1 MPRSRAAPASK
12 PSSAPRSSA
21 PPPARPAQPQ
31 QQQSHQQQQNHQQQQ
46 QPQVHHVV
54 HHHTGGGGP
63 MGGMSRGPGMMG
75 TMAAAAAGSVAG
87 NYISNSLFSNSQP
100 GNPPPQEVQNPE
112 NANAMLQQAQESKDP
127 CKAYFESY
135 AKCMEINAK
144 PQQDAPQPN
153 AAASCQWAWDM
164 ILQCRQ
170 SNGL

>member
-12 PSSAPRSSA
+12 SAPRASA
-21 PPPARPAQPQ
+21 PPPQRTQQPAQQQQKQ
-31 QQQSHQQQQNHQQQQ
+31 QQQSQQ
-46 QPQVHHVV
+46 QPQQPQVQHVV
-54 HHHTGGGGP
+54 HHSAPGGG

-87 NYISNSLFSNSQP
+87 NYISNSLFANQQP

-112 NANAMLQQAQESKDP
+112 NANQMLQQAQQTQDP

-164 ILQCRQ
+164 ILQCRNA
-170 SNGL
+170 NGL